1 MKYRYFIRNVRPST
15 MMQKAFIFLLIFW
28 NSSSFVSGNST
39 YQLEFLLGCEAVV
52 PCQHT
57 RSDSDSNSFKW
68 FYKKDEHSHRIQ
80 IFFQDKQGLP
90 HRHDFH
96 PKRSVTHNRSLVIS
110 SFKEED
116 QGLYWCEKCYQD
128 SCNTEQSTV
137 IRVKK
142 EILEEIQQTVYVTE
156 GSSFE
161 YECLGEF
168 TNSKWSFEASNA
180 TARRISAVRMKTQ
193 NLWTSNKSIHIANVE
208 GAHVGRY
215 TCWTSRCGGQRHKLL
230 TINLCVMTVHQSG
243 DSSVSCDVICDLEFS
258 RIKSYLK
265 SNEGT
270 GTTTISVG
278 VDPKGSLN
286 CSPKQ
291 IHDVY
296 SKVNGTHK
304 PSNAS
309 NKTTVFPDHPSCC
322 GIDDRLKEENSVVYS
337 SVIIGRT
344 AKTSNNHI
352 DCVYS
357 EINV

>member
-1 MKYRYFIRNVRPST
+1 
-15 MMQKAFIFLLIFW
+15 MQLH
-28 NSSSFVSGNST
+28 
-39 YQLEFLLGCEAVV
+39 Q
-52 PCQHT
+52 
-57 RSDSDSNSFKW
+57 
-68 FYKKDEHSHRIQ
+68 KKQ
-80 IFFQDKQGLP
+80 CG
-90 HRHDFH
+90 
-96 PKRSVTHNRSLVIS
+96 SVTHNRSLVIS

-142 EILEEIQQTVYVTE
+142 EILEEIQQTMYVTE

-161 YECLGEF
+161 YECL
-168 TNSKWSFEASNA
+168 
-180 TARRISAVRMKTQ
+180 
-193 NLWTSNKSIHIANVE
+193 
-208 GAHVGRY
+208 
-215 TCWTSRCGGQRHKLL
+215 
-230 TINLCVMTVHQSG
+230 VHQSG

-309 NKTTVFPDHPSCC
+309 NKTTGTESKYLTPVIFGTLAALVCFILMALLVFYFRKRLRAVFPDHPSCC